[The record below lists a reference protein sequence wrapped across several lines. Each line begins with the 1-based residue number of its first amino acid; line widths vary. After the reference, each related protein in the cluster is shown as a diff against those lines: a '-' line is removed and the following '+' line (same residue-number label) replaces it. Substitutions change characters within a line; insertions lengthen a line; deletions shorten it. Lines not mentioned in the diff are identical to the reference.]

1 MAGSNPTSMTRP
13 LALPRSRSTTELGS
27 STPAWIPFNEDRR
40 TGSAASPAASAG
52 SKKRP
57 PSAASRSTLPQA
69 RYALRVD
76 DSRNESLRTCVAKM
90 AMVPIIKPNT
100 TTADWPGRRTASRSA
115 SRPKSGR
122 RIASTRSAAYTRTKI
137 AITTEAR
144 FISSRRHAR
153 VQSSSRRASTAGR
166 RAARRAGG
174 IVTASTER

>member
-1 MAGSNPTSMTRP
+1 MTRP

-40 TGSAASPAASAG
+40 TGSAASPAASGG

-90 AMVPIIKPNT
+90 AMVPIIK
-100 TTADWPGRRTASRSA
+100 AKHHHGGLA
-115 SRPKSGR
+115 RPPHRLAQCQPAQKR
-122 RIASTRSAAYTRTKI
+122 PAYCEHEK
-137 AITTEAR
+137 
-144 FISSRRHAR
+144 
-153 VQSSSRRASTAGR
+153 
-166 RAARRAGG
+166 
-174 IVTASTER
+174 